1 MLHSGIKYRDRGR
14 WLIGAIVIQD
24 NTCKF
29 YMEKGMLTNNY
40 KSRQM
45 MVHMTNSV

>member
-1 MLHSGIKYRDRGR
+1 MLHSRIKYRNSGR

-29 YMEKGMLTNNY
+29 YMEKGMLTSNWE
-40 KSRQM
+40 SRQII
-45 MVHMTNSV
+45 VIITK